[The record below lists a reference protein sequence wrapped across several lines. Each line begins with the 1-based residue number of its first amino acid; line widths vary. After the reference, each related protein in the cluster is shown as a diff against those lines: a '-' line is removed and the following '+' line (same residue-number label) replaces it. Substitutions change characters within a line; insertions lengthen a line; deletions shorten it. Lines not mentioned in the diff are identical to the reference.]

1 VWKRRCGSGL
11 SLTYVLCT
19 VNTQGVAKGRGRGW
33 GWGSGRGRDGGRGG
47 GKKQGQVQA
56 QDLDAVLAGGQ
67 TLRGKGGGV
76 ED

>member
-1 VWKRRCGSGL
+1 MWKRRCGSGL

-47 GKKQGQVQA
+47 GRSRGRCKRRIW
-56 QDLDAVLAGGQ
+56 
-67 TLRGKGGGV
+67 TLCWLEGRH
-76 ED
+76 